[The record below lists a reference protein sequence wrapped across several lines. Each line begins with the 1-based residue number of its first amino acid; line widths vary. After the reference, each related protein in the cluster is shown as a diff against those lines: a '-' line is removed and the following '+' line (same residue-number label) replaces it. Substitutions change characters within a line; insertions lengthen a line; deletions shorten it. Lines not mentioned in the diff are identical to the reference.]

1 MSKISING
9 MVVNKEDSL
18 YIQHYNGGIAFGYI
32 RDIDREAIMK
42 GRRQLQTFF
51 LKDMTRIKELR
62 DTLSKFIE
70 VEDGRKED

>member
-9 MVVNKEDSL
+9 LVVNKDDSL
-18 YIQHYNGGIAFGYI
+18 YVQHYNGGIAFGYI
-32 RDIDREAIMK
+32 REIDREAIMK

-62 DTLSKFIE
+62 DTLNKFIGA
-70 VEDGRKED
+70 EDGHK